1 MINQVF
7 VVGKPPGRL
16 YGYGKSCR
24 RETNHC
30 IINHDQQFFFL
41 STTRGGIIRKT
52 IKIGAKKTFGKPNTC
67 YKGLT

>member
-7 VVGKPPGRL
+7 VVGKPPRQTVWIWKEL
-16 YGYGKSCR
+16 QERK
-24 RETNHC
+24 NHC
-30 IINHDQQFFFL
+30 IIDHDQQFFFL

-52 IKIGAKKTFGKPNTC
+52 IKIGAKKTFGNPNTC